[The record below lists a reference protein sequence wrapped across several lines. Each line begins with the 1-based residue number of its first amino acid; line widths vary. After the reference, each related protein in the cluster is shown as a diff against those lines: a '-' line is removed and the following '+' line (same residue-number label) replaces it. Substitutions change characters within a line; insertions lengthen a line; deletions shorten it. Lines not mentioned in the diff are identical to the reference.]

1 MRRLLPAVTV
11 GAVLALTGC
20 SNDNLMPSPSPA
32 PLSSTA
38 ASSSAAEPSPAL
50 DELPASSAAV
60 PTWTERDA
68 ETTRLLALDVMRDFA
83 HSERPA
89 DVWYEQL
96 AGYLTAAGQAAY
108 YGTDPA
114 EVEVTNVG
122 DAVVTS
128 PSAYLA
134 EATVDTDAGPYLV
147 LMVREDG
154 DSAWKVERIRP
165 VQ

>member
-1 MRRLLPAVTV
+1 VGGGERVVV

-20 SNDNLMPSPSPA
+20 S
-32 PLSSTA
+32 LSISSKPT
-38 ASSSAAEPSPAL
+38 ASSSPPSSAVSSTAAEPSPAL

-60 PTWTERDA
+60 PTWTEADA
-68 ETTRLLALDVMRDFA
+68 ETTRLLALQAMGAYAADV
-83 HSERPA
+83 PA

-96 AGYLTAAGQAAY
+96 AGLLTPAGQAAY

-114 EVEVTNVG
+114 EVAVTNFA
-122 DAVVTS
+122 DATVTS
-128 PSAYLA
+128 PSAWLA

-154 DSAWKVERIRP
+154 ISPWRVERIRP